1 MEAGRKRI
9 KVIAN
14 PISGWGSSGRLAR
27 ALQADLAR
35 RGWQVELHTTS
46 RRGHARELAADIAG
60 FDRIICV
67 GGDGTLSEVVN
78 GLPAEGAPPLGA
90 IPSGTGNAYAK
101 ELELPSSVHA
111 LADVIERGR
120 TVGWDVGV
128 DRGTG
133 EKFMMFAGAGF
144 QAEVI
149 RHFQRHRRGTVLKTQ
164 YLKWGLHVAMRYPLP
179 RISVEIDGRL
189 AGRDSPWVEVFNIS
203 HYGGPLRI
211 ATHASPSDGRFDI
224 MIFQGR
230 KLRDI
235 GRLLL
240 SGLTTFALRFP
251 YRLREMRFLTGRRVR
266 LISQDGG
273 PVPYHMDG
281 DYHGSLPIDLELLP
295 RQIRILAPERVL
307 PRS

>member
-1 MEAGRKRI
+1 MKI
-9 KVIAN
+9 IAN

-27 ALQADLAR
+27 ALQIDFTR
-35 RGWQVELHTTS
+35 RGWQVELHMTA
-46 RRGHARELAADIAG
+46 RRGHARELAAEVAG
-60 FDRIICV
+60 FDRVICV

-78 GLPAEGAPPLGA
+78 GLPAEGVPPLGA

-101 ELELPSSVHA
+101 ELGLPSSVRA
-111 LADVIERGR
+111 LADVIEGGR

-128 DRGTG
+128 NRENGA
-133 EKFMMFAGAGF
+133 KFMMFAGAGF

-149 RHFQRHRRGTVLKTQ
+149 RHFQRYRRGTVLMTQ
-164 YLKWGLHVAMRYPLP
+164 YLKWGVHVARRYPLP
-179 RISVEIDGRL
+179 RIDVEIDGSL

-266 LISQDGG
+266 LFSRDGR

-281 DYHGSLPIDLELLP
+281 DYQGSLPVDLDLLP
-295 RQIRILAPERVL
+295 RQIRILAPGRVGQ
-307 PRS
+307 RSQA

>member
-1 MEAGRKRI
+1 MEPGRKRI
-9 KVIAN
+9 KIIAN

-27 ALQADLAR
+27 ALEAHLVR
-35 RGWQVELHTTS
+35 RGWQVELHSTVH
-46 RRGHARELAADIAG
+46 RGHARELAADVAG
-60 FDRIICV
+60 FDRVICV
-67 GGDGTLSEVVN
+67 GGDGTMSEVVN
-78 GLPAEGAPPLGA
+78 GLPSEGTPPLGA

-101 ELELPSSVHA
+101 ELGLPSGVRA

-128 DRGTG
+128 NRTTG
-133 EKFMMFAGAGF
+133 ARFMMFAGAGF

-149 RHFQRHRRGTVLKTQ
+149 RHFQRHRRGTVLMTQ
-164 YLKWGLHVAMRYPLP
+164 YLKWGFHVATRYPLP
-179 RISVEIDGRL
+179 RIAVEIDGAL
-189 AGRDSPWVEVFNIS
+189 AGRGSPWVEVFNIS

-224 MIFQGR
+224 MVFQGR

-235 GRLLL
+235 GRLLV
-240 SGLTTFALRFP
+240 SGFTTFALRFP

-266 LISQDGG
+266 LFAEDGR

-281 DYHGSLPIDLELLP
+281 DYQGSLPADLELLP
-295 RQIRILAPERVL
+295 HRIRILAPDK
-307 PRS
+307 SDK